1 MRFIIVIQ
9 VEDCDDN
16 NTDYDED
23 RLWSE
28 TFIFISY
35 FIFFNKHNQIKNIIF
50 ILIRIIGMMTNLK
63 KMFYDVRKDFLLSKT
78 VKLLKIIKFQQKKLQ
93 LKI

>member
-35 FIFFNKHNQIKNIIF
+35 FIFFNKQNQIKKHNIHIDTHN
-50 ILIRIIGMMTNLK
+50 R
-63 KMFYDVRKDFLLSKT
+63 DDD
-78 VKLLKIIKFQQKKLQ
+78 
-93 LKI
+93 